1 MEDAW
6 VTQKGM
12 VILMT
17 CIECKEDYP
26 QWSIL
31 SSMTCPNCKVTRER
45 KRCAEIAEELAV
57 HHDFFD
63 GGYEVGKKIAK
74 KILDPLA

>member
-1 MEDAW
+1 
-6 VTQKGM
+6 
-12 VILMT
+12 
-17 CIECKEDYP
+17 
-26 QWSIL
+26 
-31 SSMTCPNCKVTRER
+31 MTCPSCKCVRER

-74 KILDPLA
+74 KILDPLV